1 MTTASHIETFAPVV
15 APPVRRTA
23 PLLVPAG
30 PRVEELL
37 SPRARTRKN
46 LRRAIG
52 VTAGFVLVLLSGD
65 AILSRIPWPDLYGS
79 RNLSHATWERF
90 AHSSD
95 SFDVLYL
102 GCSYEWYGIN
112 PRVVDAEVARLGD
125 RPIKSL
131 NLSSSAASMVT
142 NHLIAR
148 RVVESGR
155 LPRLVYL
162 DISPDATDVTRRNW
176 IRHGLRSL
184 GQMRDLPIAA
194 SVGSDVF
201 LETLLS
207 ATFRSYGRWDDAG
220 IAAGRAVLAAPM
232 NPKLKMRFDDRGWAE
247 WIGGDRELRQP
258 PGPPAVPHPGSGS
271 EASDGFDVNAVA
283 LRRTVELFRSVG
295 VELRFLEMPM
305 SSVAAP
311 WDRHDGNEAYQDWL
325 RTATAGLDVSTVRIP
340 QGVIVD
346 SDFFDPVHLNSQ
358 GAAKFSTW
366 LAQDIARGPDQ
377 PPAIA
382 QVSN

>member
-1 MTTASHIETFAPVV
+1 MTTALHIETLAPVA
-15 APPVRRTA
+15 APPVQRGT

-30 PRVEELL
+30 PSVEELL
-37 SPRARTRKN
+37 SPYVRTRKN
-46 LRRAIG
+46 IRRVIG
-52 VTAGFVLVLLSGD
+52 MLAGFVLALIAGD

-112 PRVVDAEVARLGD
+112 PRVVDAEVARLDG

-142 NHLIAR
+142 NYLIAR

-162 DISPDATDVTRRNW
+162 DISPDATDVTQSNW

-184 GQMRDLPIAA
+184 GEARDLPIAA
-194 SVGSDVF
+194 AVGSDVF
-201 LETLLS
+201 LETLLC

-220 IAAGRAVLAAPM
+220 IATGRAVLAAPM

-247 WIGGDRELRQP
+247 WIGGERELRQP
-258 PGPPAVPHPGSGS
+258 PGPPAIPHPGSRSGTID
-271 EASDGFDVNAVA
+271 ELDVNAVA
-283 LRRTVELFRSVG
+283 LRRTIELFTAAG
-295 VELRFLEMPM
+295 VEVRFLEMPM

-311 WDRHDGNEAYQDWL
+311 WDRHNGNEAYRDWI
-325 RTATAGLDVSTVRIP
+325 RTSTVDLDVSTVRVPEGFIA
-340 QGVIVD
+340 D
-346 SDFFDPVHLNSQ
+346 SDFFDPVHLNSR
-358 GAAKFSTW
+358 GATTFSSW
-366 LAQDIARGPDQ
+366 LAKDIANDRSQ
-377 PPAIA
+377 PSDVA
-382 QVSN
+382 QVSY